1 MIVAAERPTRLV
13 LLGHPV
19 AHSLSPLFQRA
30 ALSHCGLSVRYDALD
45 VTTEA
50 LDATLVMLARQ
61 RGGGNVTIPHKE
73 DVAARAQCTPLAQ
86 RVGAVNTFW
95 HDGAELIG
103 HNTDVGGA
111 MATIRH
117 LFPSGLVGRRA
128 AVLGAGGSAA
138 AVLVALSD
146 LGCTDIVVCARTES
160 RAVRLSERIGVPL
173 VVNGSTHEAV
183 ADADLVINAT
193 PVGLHDD
200 RVPVTHHALKAGSA
214 VFDLVYRPEETTW
227 VRTCRAAGHPATD
240 GLPMLVEQGAAAFEC
255 WFGTPAPREVM
266 WRTVAGS
273 RL

>member
-1 MIVAAERPTRLV
+1 MVVAAQRPTRLV

-30 ALSHCGLSVRYDALD
+30 ALSHRGLHVQYDTLD

-73 DVAARAQCTPLAQ
+73 AVAARAQCTPLAQ

-95 HDGAELIG
+95 YDGSDLIG
-103 HNTDVGGA
+103 HNTDVVGA

-117 LFPSGLVGRRA
+117 LCPSGLPGRRA

-138 AVLVALSD
+138 AVLIALWD
-146 LGCTDIVVCARTES
+146 LGCTDVVVYARTVS
-160 RAVRLSERIGVPL
+160 RALQLAERIEVPFGVTSSRQNAL
-173 VVNGSTHEAV
+173 V
-183 ADADLVINAT
+183 DADLVINAT
-193 PVGLHDD
+193 PVGLHDHSMPAEPD
-200 RVPVTHHALKAGSA
+200 ELKAGAA
-214 VFDLVYRPEETTW
+214 VFDLVYRSEETAWT
-227 VRTCRAAGHPATD
+227 RACRAAGHPAAD

-266 WRTVAGS
+266 WRAVAGS
-273 RL
+273 RP

>member
-1 MIVAAERPTRLV
+1 MIVAAEPPARLV

-19 AHSLSPLFQRA
+19 AHSLSPVFQRA
-30 ALSHCGLSVRYDALD
+30 ALAHRGLTVRYDALD

-50 LDATLVMLARQ
+50 LDATLDLLARQ

-73 DVAARAQCTPLAQ
+73 AVAARARCTPLAQ

-95 HDGAELIG
+95 YDGAELIG

-117 LFPSGLVGRRA
+117 LWPSGLLGRRA

-138 AVLVALSD
+138 AVLIALWD
-146 LGCTDIVVCARTES
+146 LGCTDIVVCARTLS
-160 RAVRLSERIGVPL
+160 RAVQLAERIEVPFGMTSSRQGAL
-173 VVNGSTHEAV
+173 LG
-183 ADADLVINAT
+183 ADLVINAT

-200 RVPVTHHALKAGSA
+200 TMPVTPEALEADAA
-214 VFDLVYRPEETTW
+214 VFDLVYRPEETAW
-227 VRTCRAAGHPATD
+227 VRACRTAGHPAID

-266 WRTVAGS
+266 WRAVAGS
-273 RL
+273 RP